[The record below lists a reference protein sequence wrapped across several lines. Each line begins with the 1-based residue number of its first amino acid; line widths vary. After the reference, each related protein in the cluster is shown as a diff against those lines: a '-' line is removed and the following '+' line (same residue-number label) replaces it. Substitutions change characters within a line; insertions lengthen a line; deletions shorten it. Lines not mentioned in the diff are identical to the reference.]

1 MTLKTSTAPMI
12 STRTSSITPP
22 SFLISIFTLVLHS
35 SPVFSISPLCALY
48 LTYLLYLW
56 GHALGPHFPAD
67 LTSYLRSLVP
77 ALDTHSLSVRSH
89 LCPLSYFAFMNR
101 ISLDSTLARVVV
113 QRVRAVGPVSCDCQ
127 QPQSSKLLAEVLL
140 MRPPE
145 VI

>member
-1 MTLKTSTAPMI
+1 MTLKTLTAPMI
-12 STRTSSITPP
+12 STRTSPITPP

-56 GHALGPHFPAD
+56 GRAPGPHFPAD
-67 LTSYLRSLVP
+67 LLTSYLRSSVP

-101 ISLDSTLARVVV
+101 IPLDSTLARVVV
-113 QRVRAVGPVSCDCQ
+113 QWVRPVGPDCK
-127 QPQSSKLLAEVLL
+127 QSRSPKLLAEVLL
-140 MRPPE
+140 MRPAE